1 MYYFTTS
8 KACLSFSAGTGG
20 NVDWLPSITTG
31 WTDFDTSLTHSST
44 ENTFQGKNSV
54 NKQLT

>member
-1 MYYFTTS
+1 MIITMFYFTTS

-44 ENTFQGKNSV
+44 ENTF
-54 NKQLT
+54 